1 LTASATSTSGRKLD
15 HIRICLEK
23 PVEAE
28 ARPFEDLVMIHRAL
42 PEIDEKEIDTGC
54 SFLGKRLKTPLLI
67 SAMTGGHP
75 DVKEI
80 NVRLAEAAQEAG
92 VALGVGSQRA
102 ALEEISLEDTFSAV
116 RDAAP
121 DIPIVGNI
129 GAVQLKRSGP
139 GVLGRLVEMINADAV
154 AVHLNFLQ
162 ESIQPEGDKDASGV
176 LEAIRSALSG
186 PVPIIVKETG
196 AGISMEVA
204 LDLVR
209 AGVRIIDVSG
219 AGGMSWSGVEAYRAA
234 EMGDLELEEMGRLF
248 WNWGVPTPA
257 SIVEC
262 RAAGAEVISSG
273 GVRSGLDVAKSL
285 ALGAFLAGAALPM
298 LAPATKS
305 KEAVL
310 KAIKAYQRGL
320 RIAMFL
326 CGCKDLSQLNGSS
339 LVITGKT
346 REWLESRGFDTRKFS
361 IYREL
366 AR

>member
-1 LTASATSTSGRKLD
+1 MTTSATSSRKLD

-23 PVEAE
+23 PVEAD

-42 PEIDEKEIDTGC
+42 PEIDENDIDTGC
-54 SFLGKRLKTPLLI
+54 SFLGKRLAAPLII

-75 DVKEI
+75 DVKQI
-80 NVRLAEAAQEAG
+80 NIRLAKAAQEAG

-102 ALEEISLEDTFSAV
+102 ALEERSLEDTFSAV
-116 RDAAP
+116 REAAP
-121 DIPIVGNI
+121 DVPIVGNI

-139 GVLGRLVEMINADAV
+139 EILGRLVEMIDADAV

-186 PVPIIVKETG
+186 SVPIIVKETG
-196 AGISMEVA
+196 AGISREVA

-209 AGVRIIDVSG
+209 AGIKIIDVSG
-219 AGGMSWSGVEAYRAA
+219 SGGMSWSGVEAYRAA

-248 WNWGVPTPA
+248 WNWGVPTPV

-273 GVRSGLDVAKSL
+273 GIRSGLDVAKSL

-320 RIAMFL
+320 RISMFL
-326 CGCKDLSQLNGSS
+326 CGCKDLSHLNGSP
-339 LVITGKT
+339 LVVLGRT

-361 IYREL
+361 IYKEL